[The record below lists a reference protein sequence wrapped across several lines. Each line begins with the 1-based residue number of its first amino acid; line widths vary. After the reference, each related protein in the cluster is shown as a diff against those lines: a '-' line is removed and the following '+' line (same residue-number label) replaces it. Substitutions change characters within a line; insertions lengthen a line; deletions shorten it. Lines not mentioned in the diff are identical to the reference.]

1 MTVCFGRLHLRKHAG
16 VCRLRHDSRG
26 QALVLLALLLIPLLS
41 FTGLTIDVGLA
52 YVQAREAQAA
62 ADAAALAA
70 ADDLPG
76 PNAPLF
82 AYQTALATSDGQ
94 AIASTNNAPAGGF
107 IDGVNNTTVT
117 ITTPYPPAPPNYT
130 GGPPPPT
137 CAANPTSCALV
148 TITRQVPTHFLPI
161 VGKEHITV
169 SRTGI
174 AAVTTVAGVPCVLCV
189 LDPAAAGAFNDT
201 GGATVTVLNGGVV
214 VNSTSST
221 GTTLGSNAT
230 VNATGGTISLVGNW
244 NQKGTLSPTPLTH
257 APPAPDPL
265 AALAAP
271 SLAAYTSCPNVTASG
286 QTNTVITPGCYNT
299 LSVTGN
305 GALLLQPGL
314 YIITGQ
320 VKNTGNGS
328 GGIQGAGVT
337 LYVTCGGNAP
347 SSCAT
352 GGGSGGTINIG
363 GSGYVNLSAPTSGTY
378 QGVTVFYDRNNS
390 AGLSIVGNGSQL
402 SGTVYAKSSTMTIT
416 GNSGN
421 MADNSLIVVDQ
432 FFFNGTTGFTDN
444 FTPGSN
450 YPHPQK
456 LGPAKLVQ

>member
-1 MTVCFGRLHLRKHAG
+1 VIG
-16 VCRLRHDSRG
+16 VLGISS
-26 QALVLLALLLIPLLS
+26 LLGV
-41 FTGLTIDVGLA
+41 TGLVIDVGVA
-52 YVQAREAQAA
+52 YVQVREAQSA
-62 ADAAALAA
+62 ADAAAIAA

-76 PNAPLF
+76 PNGPLL
-82 AYQTALATSDGQ
+82 AYQTALAGSDG
-94 AIASTNNAPAGGF
+94 AAVAGANNAPSGGF
-107 IDGVNNTTVT
+107 TDGSNNTTVT
-117 ITTPYPPAPPNYT
+117 ITAPVNTGPAACT
-130 GGPPPPT
+130 
-137 CAANPTSCALV
+137 AATNSCASV
-148 TITRQVPTHFLPI
+148 TITRQVPTYFLPLF
-161 VGKEHITV
+161 GKEHITI

-174 AAVTTVAGVPCVLCV
+174 AAVTTVEGVPCVICV
-189 LDPAAAGAFNDT
+189 LDPTASGAFNDT

-214 VNSTSST
+214 VNSTSSS

-230 VNATGGTISLVGNW
+230 VNATGGTIGLVGNW
-244 NQKGTLSPTPLTH
+244 NQKGTLSPTPLTN

-271 SLAAYTSCPNVTASG
+271 SLAAYTTCPNVTASG
-286 QTNTVITPGCYNT
+286 QNSTTITPGCYNN

-305 GALLLQPGL
+305 GALVLQPGL

-337 LYVTCGGNAP
+337 LYVTCGGSAP
-347 SSCAT
+347 SACAT
-352 GGGSGGTINIG
+352 GGGTGGTINIG
-363 GSGYVNLSAPTSGTY
+363 GSGYVNLSAPTSGAY

-402 SGTVYAKSSTMTIT
+402 SGTVYAKSATMTIT

-432 FFFNGTTGFTDN
+432 MFFNGNTGLTDN
-444 FTPGSN
+444 FTPGAN
-450 YPHPQK
+450 YPNPQK